1 MHVQWPWNRL
11 CPAVPPHRARG
22 TDPVPFDAGQLWR
35 SWRGSLPRKRRR
47 DVGRL
52 LILALIALLG
62 CSLGP
67 GAAAQSGIGGATHQ
81 PGTGIMLAQLA
92 APTTSKP
99 PPQGSSVPS
108 PVPPGSNET
117 DRNRPPAECDESL
130 RPLADVFRRLGYLA
144 VMAGGAFGGLIY
156 SISRNRGAVMAH
168 RVTLEEGNGQGR
180 YVKWNLGIWADL
192 LVGMG
197 GGIIIFNLIPQAGNV
212 QLFDALWTSC
222 PTAGTPA
229 TLMKI
234 LSLALIGGFAGI
246 SLFDEAAKRFSR
258 QIEEVGAQNKANRE
272 LISQLNE
279 GDAAESRISFLLNRV
294 VDPSIASLAP
304 AEADQLRAAVIKA
317 PLQVRNL
324 VFERCQASI
333 QANRILGLTT
343 VLERP
348 EVQARVSQLEGLS
361 PTLDSLIAAATE
373 EKGEGRSDDLNRHRY
388 LAHKG
393 FICKHLAIGASFL
406 GEADTARRHLLQ
418 AEQLLGQAIDC
429 RNSLSAAAQQEF
441 WHYGLDRAFCRFRLG
456 WLEKARED
464 LCSPAAM
471 GWATSLDPG
480 VVFTNLKGFSPPQL
494 GADVAPSPYTANDF
508 LAWLASVRPELVP
521 PELLRPAAHASSAA
535 PPPIGAPSSQR
546 DDAFRGG
553 TEGEAPPGDGQS
565 DLRQATVGQPNAE
578 ADPDH
583 SQSPV

>member
-1 MHVQWPWNRL
+1 MYVQWPWNRL
-11 CPAVPPHRARG
+11 RPAVPPHRARG
-22 TDPVPFDAGQLWR
+22 NNLFPFYAGQLWR
-35 SWRGSLPRKRRR
+35 SWRVSLPRRRRR
-47 DVGRL
+47 DLGRL

-67 GAAAQSGIGGATHQ
+67 GAAAQAGIGGATHQ
-81 PGTGIMLAQLA
+81 PGTGITLAQLA
-92 APTTSKP
+92 APTTPKP
-99 PPQGSSVPS
+99 PPQSSSDPS
-108 PVPPGSNET
+108 PVPPGSNGT
-117 DRNRPPAECDESL
+117 DSKGPQPECDESL
-130 RPLADVFRRLGYLA
+130 RPLTDVFRRLGYLA
-144 VMAGGAFGGLIY
+144 VVMGGAFGGLIY

-180 YVKWNLGIWADL
+180 YVKWNLGVWADL

-197 GGIIIFNLIPQAGNV
+197 GGIIIFNLIPQVGNT
-212 QLFDALWTSC
+212 QLFDALWASC
-222 PTAGTPA
+222 PTAGIPS

-234 LSLALIGGFAGI
+234 LSLSLIGGFAGI

-258 QIEEVGAQNKANRE
+258 QIEEVSAQTKANRE
-272 LISQLNE
+272 LITQINE
-279 GDAAESRISFLLNRV
+279 GDAEESRIRYLLNRV
-294 VDPSIASLAP
+294 VDPSIAPLGP

-317 PLQVRNL
+317 PLTVRNL
-324 VFERCQASI
+324 VFERFQASI

-361 PTLDSLIAAATE
+361 PTVDSLIASATE
-373 EKGEGRSDDLNRHRY
+373 EQGESSFDDLNRHRY

-393 FICKHLAIGASFL
+393 FICKHLAIGVSLL

-429 RNSLSAAAQQEF
+429 RNALSASAQQEF

-456 WLEKARED
+456 WMEKAQED

-471 GWATSLDPG
+471 GWTTSLEPG
-480 VVFTNLKGFSPPQL
+480 VVFTNLKGFRPPPL
-494 GADVAPSPYTANDF
+494 GADLAPSPYTANDF
-508 LAWLASVRPELVP
+508 LTWLASVRPELVP
-521 PELLRPAAHASSAA
+521 PELLRAAAHAPYV
-535 PPPIGAPSSQR
+535 PPPIGAPSDQR
-546 DDAFRGG
+546 DDAVLDG
-553 TEGEAPPGDGQS
+553 TGDEAPPGDRQS
-565 DLRQATVGQPNAE
+565 GLQRLSVGQPAAE

>member
-1 MHVQWPWNRL
+1 MHVQGPWNRL
-11 CPAVPPHRARG
+11 RPAVPPHRAREA
-22 TDPVPFDAGQLWR
+22 DPVPLDAGQLWR
-35 SWRGSLPRKRRR
+35 SWRVSLPRRRR
-47 DVGRL
+47 SGVGRL

-62 CSLGP
+62 CSLGS
-67 GAAAQSGIGGATHQ
+67 GAAAQAGIGGATHQ
-81 PGTGIMLAQLA
+81 LDTGITLAQQG
-92 APTTSKP
+92 APATPKP
-99 PPQGSSVPS
+99 PPQSSSVPS
-108 PVPPGSNET
+108 PVPPGSNGT
-117 DRNRPPAECDESL
+117 DSKGPQPECDESL
-130 RPLADVFRRLGYLA
+130 RPLTDFFRRLGYLA
-144 VMAGGAFGGLIY
+144 VVVGGAYGGLIY

-168 RVTLEEGNGQGR
+168 RVALEEGNGQGR

-197 GGIIIFNLIPQAGNV
+197 GGIIIFNLIPQVGNT
-212 QLFDALWTSC
+212 QLFDALWASC
-222 PTAGTPA
+222 PTAGTPT

-258 QIEEVGAQNKANRE
+258 QIEEVSAQTKANRE

-279 GDAAESRISFLLNRV
+279 GDAVESRIRYLLNRV
-294 VDPSIASLAP
+294 VDPSIAPLGP

-348 EVQARVSQLEGLS
+348 ELQARVSQLEGLS

-373 EKGEGRSDDLNRHRY
+373 EQGEGHSDDLNRHRY

-393 FICKHLAIGASFL
+393 FICKHLAIGSSLL

-429 RNSLSAAAQQEF
+429 RNDLSASAQQEF

-480 VVFTNLKGFSPPQL
+480 VVFTNLKGFSPPPL

-508 LAWLASVRPELVP
+508 LTWLASVQPELVP
-521 PELLRPAAHASSAA
+521 PELLRPAAQAPAAA
-535 PPPIGAPSSQR
+535 PPPIGAPSGQR
-546 DDAFRGG
+546 DDAVR
-553 TEGEAPPGDGQS
+553 EGADGEPPPGDGQS
-565 DLRQATVGQPNAE
+565 DQGRATVGQPAAE